1 MHEKKIK
8 FKMIKK
14 NFDRMDGWKLL
25 FIIFLFK
32 IKKQYLCLHLYTIG
46 LNESYKYKIKSIFK
60 SHF

>member
-60 SHF
+60 SNF